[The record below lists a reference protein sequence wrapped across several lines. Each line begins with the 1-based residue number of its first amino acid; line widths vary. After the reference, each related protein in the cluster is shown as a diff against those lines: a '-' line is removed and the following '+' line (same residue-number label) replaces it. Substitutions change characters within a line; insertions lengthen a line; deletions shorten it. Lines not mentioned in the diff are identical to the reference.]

1 MPDSASDATTAHPP
15 SFYGDQHVSQRR
27 SPLWYLAV
35 VVLLLFVIKDPSGA
49 AFLAHA
55 GLDLLSDAATGLAKL
70 VGSK

>member
-1 MPDSASDATTAHPP
+1 MYP
-15 SFYGDQHVSQRR
+15 QRR